1 MKYSSRSKVSPTVR
15 LVKSSGRWKVLSVLL
30 GFCCEVSGAFE
41 AEELWVGSR
50 WGKFDRAIDSFVKL
64 ASILLSSLVVFV
76 NFAEGTALFTLEALE
91 ASGTVVPNNL
101 A

>member
-1 MKYSSRSKVSPTVR
+1 M
-15 LVKSSGRWKVLSVLL
+15 
-30 GFCCEVSGAFE
+30 
-41 AEELWVGSR
+41 GSR

-76 NFAEGTALFTLEALE
+76 NFAEGTALFTLEA
-91 ASGTVVPNNL
+91 SGIVVVPNNL